1 MNLTTNTEI
10 KTIKGWE
17 KYADEHSGENTDWG
31 AYCKPG
37 DIVGEDVYDYFLDIL
52 PPRTLTQS
60 LLQVGEPHSHMM
72 NLKTG
77 KYQATYA
84 TFETIGKSDGAM
96 FYRYCGN
103 CFAGETQDMDIYRPY
118 ASVNEYLKAT
128 YRMSNGFQEPRPHI
142 LCKDG
147 FEFSV
152 QAGKFLYSTPRTDG
166 PDIEYT
172 ACECGMPSTR
182 EELLIPYMESTSD
195 EPTEAI
201 YPYTPVEVIEQVIAK
216 HGGYFIAGLPVV

>member
-1 MNLTTNTEI
+1 
-10 KTIKGWE
+10 
-17 KYADEHSGENTDWG
+17 
-31 AYCKPG
+31 
-37 DIVGEDVYDYFLDIL
+37 
-52 PPRTLTQS
+52 
-60 LLQVGEPHSHMM
+60 
-72 NLKTG
+72 
-77 KYQATYA
+77 
-84 TFETIGKSDGAM
+84 
-96 FYRYCGN
+96 
-103 CFAGETQDMDIYRPY
+103 MDIYRQY
-118 ASVNEYLKAT
+118 ASVNEYMKAT

-172 ACECGMPSTR
+172 ACECGTPSAR
-182 EELLIPYMESTSD
+182 EELLIPYMESAGD

>member
-17 KYADEHSGENTDWG
+17 KFADEHSGESTDWG

-52 PPRTLTQS
+52 P
-60 LLQVGEPHSHMM
+60 
-72 NLKTG
+72 
-77 KYQATYA
+77 
-84 TFETIGKSDGAM
+84 
-96 FYRYCGN
+96 
-103 CFAGETQDMDIYRPY
+103 
-118 ASVNEYLKAT
+118 
-128 YRMSNGFQEPRPHI
+128 
-142 LCKDG
+142 
-147 FEFSV
+147 
-152 QAGKFLYSTPRTDG
+152 PRTDG

-182 EELLIPYMESTSD
+182 EELLIPYMESAGD
-195 EPTEAI
+195 EPTGAI

-216 HGGYFIAGLPVV
+216 HGGYFTAGLPVV